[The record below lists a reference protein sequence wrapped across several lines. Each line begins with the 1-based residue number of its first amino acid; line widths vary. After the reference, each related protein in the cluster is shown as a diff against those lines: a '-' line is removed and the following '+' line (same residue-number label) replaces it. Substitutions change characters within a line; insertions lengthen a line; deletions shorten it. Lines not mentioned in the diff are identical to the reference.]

1 MHREE
6 DRLKPVLHSVIEN
19 RQRVVRVRVRPLE
32 EFLGK
37 IEAEIGLGPECV
49 AVRLIGD
56 VEMTR
61 IN

>member
-1 MHREE
+1 
-6 DRLKPVLHSVIEN
+6 VIEN